1 MSETVSNSA
10 SYGDIPTQLSECRFI
25 RLGYHS
31 KTPAAGQSG
40 HFRSDTCNYGIDDSE
55 IIQHIKSGA
64 NYGILPRNDI
74 LIIDCDNLEMWDLI
88 PDAWKETFT
97 VITGRENGTGRHLYL
112 KSKELTPE
120 YTTDKYKSI
129 PLEMADCRF
138 IRLGYHSKTPAP
150 GQAGHF
156 RSDTCNYAIDD
167 TELIQH
173 ITTGNNYAV
182 LPRNGILII
191 DCDSSELWDRIPAHW
206 KESFVVTSG
215 REDGTGRHIYLR
227 CVDAPTSSKIIF
239 PGDMGDIRLSGHNS
253 YVVGPG
259 SIHPDTGR
267 RYTNN
272 DNEIIT
278 VSWSELST
286 FIETNKG
293 AVKKSKTQEER
304 EAKIVAAREH
314 RARGDSLIAEV
325 CNLKP
330 EDYIRPLNA
339 KIVGTCHNG
348 IKSRVWLKE
357 WI

>member
-1 MSETVSNSA
+1 ME
-10 SYGDIPTQLSECRFI
+10 Q
-25 RLGYHS
+25 
-31 KTPAAGQSG
+31 
-40 HFRSDTCNYGIDDSE
+40 
-55 IIQHIKSGA
+55 
-64 NYGILPRNDI
+64 
-74 LIIDCDNLEMWDLI
+74 
-88 PDAWKETFT
+88 KE
-97 VITGRENGTGRHLYL
+97 V
-112 KSKELTPE
+112 LTPE

-339 KIVGTCHNG
+339 KIVGTVIMGSNPAFGSKNG
-348 IKSRVWLKE
+348 FNLHIDSQRGLFYDFRNHVGGDGLHALCIARGLITFEELGPNCLNDIWADVFKALEDEGFNLGNSGMDAKIAKDFLKYLAE
-357 WI
+357 RRAANDQ